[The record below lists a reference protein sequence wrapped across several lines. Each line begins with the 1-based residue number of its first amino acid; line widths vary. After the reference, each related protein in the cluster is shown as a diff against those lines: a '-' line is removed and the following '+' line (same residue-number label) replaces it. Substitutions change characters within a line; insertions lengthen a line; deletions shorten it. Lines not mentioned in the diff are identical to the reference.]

1 MSTLFWILSGVLAY
15 TAIAMWLRNRGAL
28 PESVRISGPLTTI
41 HTTRGRALLDRL
53 ARPKR
58 FIRAIAN
65 LGVGVAL
72 VVMAGTFLL
81 LIFNAIEI
89 LSNPPAPT
97 GINTPQNVLI
107 IPGVNDFLPLTVA
120 VEIVFGLLV
129 ALVVHEGAHG
139 LLCRVEDIEIDSMG
153 VALFTLLP
161 IGAFVEPD
169 EESTKRADRGDRTRM
184 FAAGVTANLI
194 VVIVTFGLLFVP
206 IAGAVSVAPGAA
218 VGGAYPG
225 SPAAESGI
233 GSGDRIVA
241 VDGTPVETPDE
252 LRDVLSENPNERVT
266 VALHDGRER
275 VVDRRLLVTG
285 VAAVSPLAGEN
296 GLSANDTIAAVDGE
310 PVRTEAALREA
321 VRDGDVHTFETA
333 NGTTV
338 EGPAGALVAVVP
350 DAPFD
355 AAGAPAGEHV
365 VITAVGDERVVDQ
378 RGLSEAID
386 ARAAN
391 ETVTIV
397 AYRDGERVEYDVE
410 LGSIA
415 AADGTDDDGAYL
427 GVQIAGG
434 VSGVTADSLGVR
446 SYPAGQ
452 YLSMLTGS
460 ASDSL
465 VGTLLLVTVLPFYSI
480 VDPATDYNFAGF
492 VGTNV
497 PFYEVS
503 GPLSVLGDPAVF
515 LAANLLF
522 WTGWIN
528 LQLAFF
534 NCIPA
539 FPLDG
544 GRILRTAT
552 EAVVSRLPVSSK
564 SELTRAI
571 TTAIGVT
578 MLAALSV
585 MLFGPMLLQ

>member
-1 MSTLFWILSGVLAY
+1 MSTLLWILTGVLAY
-15 TAIAMWLRNRGAL
+15 TAIAMWLRNRGML
-28 PESVRISGPLTTI
+28 PESVRVSGPLTTI
-41 HTTRGRALLDRL
+41 HTTRGRVLLDRL

-58 FIRAIAN
+58 FLRAIAN

-72 VVMAGTFLL
+72 VVMAGTFLI
-81 LIFNAIEI
+81 LIFNAVEI
-89 LSNPPAPT
+89 LTNPPAPT

-107 IPGVNDFLPLTVA
+107 IPGVNEFLPLSVA

-139 LLCRVEDIEIDSMG
+139 LLCRVEDIDIDSMG

-169 EESTKRADRGDRTRM
+169 EESTKRADRGSRTRM
-184 FAAGVTANLI
+184 FAAGVTANLL
-194 VVIVTFGLLFVP
+194 VVILAFGLLFVP
-206 IAGAVSVAPGAA
+206 IAGAVSVASGAA

-225 SPAAESGI
+225 SPAAEAGVSP
-233 GSGDRIVA
+233 GDRIVA
-241 VDGTPVETPDE
+241 VDGRSVESSE
-252 LRDVLSENPNERVT
+252 QLQRVLSENPNERVDIS
-266 VALHDGRER
+266 LHDGSER
-275 VVDRRLLVTG
+275 TVDRRLLVTG
-285 VAAVSPLAGEN
+285 VASISPLSGED
-296 GLSANDTIAAVDGE
+296 GLSTNDTIAAVDGD
-310 PVRTEAALREA
+310 PVRTEAALRTA
-321 VRDGDVHTFETA
+321 VQDGEIHTFETA
-333 NGTTV
+333 EGTTV
-338 EGPAGALVAVVP
+338 EGPVGALVAVVP

-355 AAGAPAGEHV
+355 AAGAPATEHAV
-365 VITAVGDERVVDQ
+365 VTSVGGDRVVDQ
-378 RGLSEAID
+378 QELSEAID
-386 ARAAN
+386 AREPN
-391 ETVTIV
+391 ERVTIV
-397 AYRDGERVEYDVE
+397 AYVDGDREEYDVQ
-410 LGSIA
+410 LGSIED
-415 AADGTDDDGAYL
+415 DGSDDEGAYL

-434 VSGVTADSLGVR
+434 TSGVTVDSLGIR
-446 SYPAGQ
+446 TYPADQ
-452 YLSMLTGS
+452 YLSMLTGT

-465 VGTLLLVTVLPFYSI
+465 IGTLLLVTVLPFYSI
-480 VDPATDYNFAGF
+480 VDPATEFNFAGF
-492 VGTNV
+492 VGTNI

-503 GPLSVLGDPAVF
+503 GPLAALGDPALF

-552 EAVVSRLPVSSK
+552 EAVVSRLPVDSK
-564 SELTRAI
+564 SRLTRAI

-585 MLFGPMLLQ
+585 MIFGPVLLQ